1 MNRLVIASAALAVA
15 GLLTTGCG
23 GQASGSGHGQQAGGT
38 HGMSSTASP
47 SAPPTSGATGTTV
60 ADHNEQD
67 VMFAQ
72 MMIPH
77 HRQAIDM
84 AKLAD
89 SRASSPDVKQ
99 LAEQIEAAQ
108 EPEITTMSGWL
119 TAWNMKVPDDDMSS
133 MGHGTEGMMS
143 ADDMKE
149 LEDLSG
155 SAFDKAFL
163 TMMIEHHEGAVAM
176 AEKERDSGAYAPA
189 RELAATIVTSQT
201 AEIGTMKQMLQS
213 K

>member
-1 MNRLVIASAALAVA
+1 M
-15 GLLTTGCG
+15 
-23 GQASGSGHGQQAGGT
+23 
-38 HGMSSTASP
+38 ASP
-47 SAPPTSGATGTTV
+47 AATSTSGATGTSS

-84 AKLAD
+84 AKLAG
-89 SRASSPDVKQ
+89 SRASSPDVKR

-108 EPEITTMSGWL
+108 GPEITTMSGWL
-119 TAWNMKVPDDDMSS
+119 TAWNAESPGDDMSS
-133 MGHGTEGMMS
+133 MGHGMDGMMS

-149 LEDLSG
+149 LEGLSG
-155 SAFDKAFL
+155 GAFDKAFL
-163 TMMIEHHEGAVAM
+163 TMMIEHHEGAVVM
-176 AEKERDSGAYAPA
+176 AEKEQASGTYAPA
-189 RELAATIVTSQT
+189 RELAGAIVTSQT
-201 AEIGTMKQMLQS
+201 AEIGTMKQMLRS

>member
-1 MNRLVIASAALAVA
+1 MKRLIIASTALAAA
-15 GLLTTGCG
+15 GLLATGCG
-23 GQASGSGHGQQAGGT
+23 GQETASGHGQQAGGD
-38 HGMSSTASP
+38 HGMSSMASPTATPAGSSAGSP
-47 SAPPTSGATGTTV
+47 SA
-60 ADHNEQD
+60 DHNDQD

-89 SRASSPDVKQ
+89 SRASSPEVKQ
-99 LAEQIEAAQ
+99 LAKQIEAAQ

-119 TAWNMKVPDDDMSS
+119 TAWSMQVPGYDMSS
-133 MGHGTEGMMS
+133 MGHGMDGMMS
-143 ADDMKE
+143 ADEMKE
-149 LEDLSG
+149 LDDSSG

-163 TMMIEHHEGAVAM
+163 TMMIKHHEGAVSM
-176 AEKERDSGAYAPA
+176 AKKEQSSGAFPPA
-189 RELAATIVTSQT
+189 HEMAAAIVTSQT
-201 AEIGTMKQMLQS
+201 AEIGTMKQLLRS

>member
-1 MNRLVIASAALAVA
+1 MKRLVIASAALAAA
-15 GLLTTGCG
+15 GLLATGCG
-23 GQASGSGHGQQAGGT
+23 GQEAGSGQQAGG
-38 HGMSSTASP
+38 HGMSSMASP
-47 SAPPTSGATGTTV
+47 AAAPTSGATS

-84 AKLAD
+84 AKLAG
-89 SRASSPDVKQ
+89 SRASSPDVKR
-99 LAEQIEAAQ
+99 LAKQIEAAQ
-108 EPEITTMSGWL
+108 DPEITTMSGWL
-119 TAWNMKVPDDDMSS
+119 TAWNTKVPDDAMSS
-133 MGHGTEGMMS
+133 MGHGTDGMMS

-149 LEDLSG
+149 LEELPG

-163 TMMIEHHEGAVAM
+163 TMMIDHHEGAIAM
-176 AEKERDSGAYAPA
+176 AEKEQNTGAYPPA
-189 RELAATIVTSQT
+189 KELAGAIVTSQT
-201 AEIGTMKQMLQS
+201 AEIGTMKQMLHS

>member
-1 MNRLVIASAALAVA
+1 MKRLVIASAALAAA
-15 GLLTTGCG
+15 GLLATGCG
-23 GQASGSGHGQQAGGT
+23 GQEEGSGHGRQADGS
-38 HGMSSTASP
+38 HGMSSMASP
-47 SAPPTSGATGTTV
+47 AATPASAATGTTS
-60 ADHNEQD
+60 ADHNKQD

-84 AKLAD
+84 AKLAG
-89 SRASSPDVKQ
+89 SRAADPDVKQ
-99 LAEQIEAAQ
+99 LAKQIEAAQ

-119 TAWNMKVPDDDMSS
+119 TAWNMKVPDDAMPS
-133 MGHGTEGMMS
+133 MGHGMDGMMS

-149 LEDLSG
+149 LEELSG

-163 TMMIEHHEGAVAM
+163 TMMIDHHEGAIVM
-176 AEKERDSGAYAPA
+176 AEKEQSSGAYPPA
-189 RELAATIVTSQT
+189 KELAGAIVTSQT
-201 AEIGTMKQMLQS
+201 AEIGTMKQMLPS